1 MKVRLI
7 NEDSEK
13 NLLQK
18 VEEVAGVPL
27 TAIDSQPAL
36 NWLLP
41 VESSPAS
48 YCVETMTTLAN
59 ERFADAKY
67 GPRSAWDFTDW

>member
-7 NEDSEK
+7 NEDAEK
-13 NLLQK
+13 TLLQK
-18 VEEVAGVPL
+18 VEEVAGVTL

-36 NWLLP
+36 NWTLP
-41 VESSPAS
+41 VEDSPAS
-48 YCVETMTTLAN
+48 FDVETMTTLAN

-67 GPRSAWDFTDW
+67 GPRSL